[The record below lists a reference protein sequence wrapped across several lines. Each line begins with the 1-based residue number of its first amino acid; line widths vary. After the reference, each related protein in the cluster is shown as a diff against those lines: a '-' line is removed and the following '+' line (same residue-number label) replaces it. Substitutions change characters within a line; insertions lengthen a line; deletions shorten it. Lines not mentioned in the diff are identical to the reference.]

1 MGSAYNP
8 KELKD
13 EILMRLG
20 APIINIEVTEEQIYS
35 CIQRALELFGEY
47 HFNGTNKGYKVIKLD
62 EDSVS
67 GVFDLSEDNIFAVTK
82 VLRTNANS
90 LLTWDGSAPYQFVSD
105 MIMGMAGV
113 GCGGGYGCSS
123 FYGPGSFG
131 TQLSYYAQI
140 QQYWGMMSDMLDPIP
155 DFFYNDNTG
164 QLRLNGNFIAGNII
178 VIEVY
183 IKSFSDVEKSV
194 GDTVGYGYV
203 GSQDLWSTADKYDNP
218 DRQLPGSVVGDN
230 LAIRQGS
237 YNNRW
242 VKDYSTAL
250 VKEINGQVLAK
261 HQGLQLSGG
270 ISIDGVRLIEEAKL
284 EKESLRQEL
293 YELDAPTP
301 ILIG

>member
-20 APIINIEVTEEQIYS
+20 APVINIEVTEDQIFS

-47 HFNGTNKGYKVIKLD
+47 HYNGVNRSYKVINLT
-62 EDSVS
+62 EDNLS
-67 GVFDLSEDNIFAVTK
+67 GVFDLSNDNIFAVTRI
-82 VLRTNANS
+82 LRTNTNS
-90 LLTWDGSAPYQFVSD
+90 LLTWGGDSNTPYQYVSD

-113 GCGGGYGCSS
+113 GSGSGCSS
-123 FYGPGSFG
+123 MYGPGSMG
-131 TQLSYYAQI
+131 NGLSYYTQI
-140 QQYWGMMSDMLDPIP
+140 SQTWNMMQNMLTPVQ
-155 DFFYNDNTG
+155 DFYYNDNTG
-164 QLRLNGNFIAGNII
+164 QLKINGSYKAGQII

-183 IKSFSDVEKSV
+183 VRSFSDIRGSV
-194 GDTVGYGYV
+194 TNTVGYGYV
-203 GSQDLWSTADKYDNP
+203 GNQDQWSLEQIYDNP
-218 DRQLPGSVVGDN
+218 DLRLTGQIVGDN
-230 LAIRQGS
+230 SLVIQGS

-242 VKDYSTAL
+242 VKDYATAL

-270 ISIDGVRLIEEAKL
+270 ISIDGTRLLEESRL
-284 EKESLRQEL
+284 EKEMLREEL
-293 YELDAPTP
+293 YQLDPPCP